1 MQTRRRFLGQMAL
14 ATLAFP
20 ALVRARN
27 LNSKLQVVSVGCDG
41 KGLDDIHEIGSHPKL
56 AYVGFCDVDARRMER
71 ALKRFPGTATFAD
84 FREMYGRLGTGF
96 DAAVVSTPDHMHALP
111 ALQAMRLGKHVYLQK
126 PLAHSVAEARLLR
139 LTAERTGVRTQM
151 GNQIHSHMAYR
162 TAVKTIRSGVIG
174 KVSAVHSW
182 LTNEGNGYTKRTTLP
197 TPGPVPPGLAW
208 DLWLGGAPARP
219 YSPEMYHPFNWRDW
233 IDFGNG
239 TLGDFGCHLLD
250 PVFNALQLTAPI
262 SVQAECVGVNEQT
275 WAKAETVTF
284 TFPATAQTTGPTV
297 TLTWHDGGRQPDLA
311 LAQMPPGH
319 KLPPNGSIFIGER
332 GTMVLP
338 HYAPPMLFPQESFGV
353 NLSPGEQTRRA
364 RKLAAGGK
372 DDRKVAPLAY
382 EESRNHYHDW
392 VEAALGGP
400 ETTANFAYAGPL
412 TEAVLLGTVAARC
425 PGEKLLWDAPA
436 LRITNHDRAQ
446 GMLSLQYRTGWEIQ

>member
-14 ATLAFP
+14 ATLAVP

-84 FREMYGRLGTGF
+84 VRAMYGRLGTGF

-208 DLWLGGAPARP
+208 DLAR
-219 YSPEMYHPFNWRDW
+219 
-233 IDFGNG
+233 
-239 TLGDFGCHLLD
+239 
-250 PVFNALQLTAPI
+250 
-262 SVQAECVGVNEQT
+262 
-275 WAKAETVTF
+275 
-284 TFPATAQTTGPTV
+284 
-297 TLTWHDGGRQPDLA
+297 
-311 LAQMPPGH
+311 
-319 KLPPNGSIFIGER
+319 
-332 GTMVLP
+332 
-338 HYAPPMLFPQESFGV
+338 
-353 NLSPGEQTRRA
+353 
-364 RKLAAGGK
+364 
-372 DDRKVAPLAY
+372 
-382 EESRNHYHDW
+382 
-392 VEAALGGP
+392 
-400 ETTANFAYAGPL
+400 
-412 TEAVLLGTVAARC
+412 
-425 PGEKLLWDAPA
+425 
-436 LRITNHDRAQ
+436 
-446 GMLSLQYRTGWEIQ
+446 

>member
-319 KLPPNGSIFIGER
+319 KLPPNGSFFIGER

-446 GMLSLQYRTGWEIQ
+446 GLLSLQYRTGWEIQ

>member
-14 ATLAFP
+14 ASLAFP
-20 ALVRARN
+20 AVVRARN

-41 KGLDDIHEIGSHPKL
+41 KGLDDIQEIGSHPRLKF
-56 AYVGFCDVDARRMER
+56 VGFCEVDAHRTAR
-71 ALKRFPGTATFAD
+71 ALQRFPGTPTFAD
-84 FREMYGRLGTGF
+84 FREMYAQLGDGF

-111 ALQAMRLGKHVYLQK
+111 ALRAMRLGKHVYLQK

-162 TAVKTIRSGVIG
+162 TAVKLIRDGAIG
-174 KVSAVHSW
+174 KVLGVHSW
-182 LTNEGNGYTKRTTLP
+182 LSNEGNGYTKRTTLP
-197 TPGPVPPGLAW
+197 PTGPVPAGLSW

-219 YSPEMYHPFNWRDW
+219 YAPEVYHPFNWRDW

-250 PVFNALQLTAPI
+250 PVFNALQLTAPL
-262 SVQAECVGVNEQT
+262 SVQAECVGVNAQT

-284 TFPATAQTTGPTV
+284 TFPGTAQTAQPTIPV
-297 TLTWHDGGRQPDLA
+297 TWYDGGRQPDLA
-311 LAQMPPGH
+311 LARMPLGR
-319 KLPPNGSIFIGER
+319 KLPTNGSLFIGEK

-338 HYAPPMLFPQESFGV
+338 HVAPPSLYPEETFGV
-353 NLSPGEQTRRA
+353 NLSPGEQARRA
-364 RKLAAGGK
+364 RRLTDGEK
-372 DDRKVAPLAY
+372 DDRKVAPITY
-382 EESRNHYHDW
+382 VDSRNHYHDW
-392 VEAALGGP
+392 VDAALGGP

-412 TEAVLLGTVAARC
+412 TEAVLLGTIAARC
-425 PGEKLLWDAPA
+425 PGEKLVWDAPA
-436 LRITNHDRAQ
+436 MRIPNHATAQ
-446 GMLSLQYRTGWEIQ
+446 AMLSLQYRSGWEIQ